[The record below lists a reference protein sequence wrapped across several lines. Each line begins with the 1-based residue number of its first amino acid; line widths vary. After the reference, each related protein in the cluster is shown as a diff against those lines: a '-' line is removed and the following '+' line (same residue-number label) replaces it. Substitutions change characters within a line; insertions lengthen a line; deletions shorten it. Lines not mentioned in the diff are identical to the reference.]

1 MKACGSCGELKPE
14 SEFYPKRGSCKECV
28 KAQHKEYYRR
38 TRSDRQKAIRK
49 YYEAHSDEIKRY
61 QSNYYQENKDAAR
74 KQIRGWREKNPDRN
88 REISRKKDRKARMEL
103 SDSYVRK
110 VLVLRGFDGEQ
121 ASPLIPAARELIRL
135 KRCIK
140 EA

>member
-1 MKACGSCGELKPE
+1 V
-14 SEFYPKRGSCKECV
+14 RRWRKE
-28 KAQHKEYYRR
+28 
-38 TRSDRQKAIRK
+38 
-49 YYEAHSDEIKRY
+49 
-61 QSNYYQENKDAAR
+61 
-74 KQIRGWREKNPDRN
+74 NPDRDK
-88 REISRKKDRKARMEL
+88 EIGRKKDRKARMEL

-110 VLVLRGFDGEQ
+110 VLVLRGFDGDQ